1 MTNWRRW
8 VGYIEKIMQ
17 DKWMIP
23 VTKAEESI
31 EGMLAQY
38 SFYTLRT
45 RGLVLL
51 AITLV
56 LTIPSLV
63 LLLHSCTVTRVSS
76 APSFCTS
83 PVVSSTKAADTAHL
97 DEPIDLAEE
106 DQTWANKLPL
116 GGSFSPSRCLP
127 TTRVAVLLPF
137 RDREAHLATFLRKMH
152 PFLQV
157 LFLQLDQSDQLVSP
171 GPGHPVHLGCA
182 QPNWLSTFY
191 ARTSLQRRFQLLT
204 FLWRKKIPG
213 VSEAIRHI
221 TPSPDCFVLHDI
233 DHIPEKQGLIYRYL
247 SP

>member
-1 MTNWRRW
+1 MT
-8 VGYIEKIMQ
+8 
-17 DKWMIP
+17 
-23 VTKAEESI
+23 
-31 EGMLAQY
+31 QY

-76 APSFCTS
+76 SFCIS

-97 DEPIDLAEE
+97 DEPIDLAKE
-106 DQTWANKLPL
+106 DQSWANKLPL

-157 LFLQLDQSDQLVSP
+157 LFFDRIKV
-171 GPGHPVHLGCA
+171 
-182 QPNWLSTFY
+182 
-191 ARTSLQRRFQLLT
+191 TSLCLQVQGIQYTLVVLNQTGSAPFMRGLLFNAGSNFSPSYEEKKIQVSRKQSNTSLLRRIVLSSMTSTT
-204 FLWRKKIPG
+204 FLRSKDFFIGILLHNEVQVMKDW
-213 VSEAIRHI
+213 
-221 TPSPDCFVLHDI
+221 PSRCFL
-233 DHIPEKQGLIYRYL
+233 LIFTQFTL
-247 SP
+247 

>member
-1 MTNWRRW
+1 M
-8 VGYIEKIMQ
+8 
-17 DKWMIP
+17 
-23 VTKAEESI
+23 TKAEESI

-63 LLLHSCTVTRVSS
+63 LLLQSCTVTRVSS
-76 APSFCTS
+76 SFCTS

-97 DEPIDLAEE
+97 DEPIDLSEE
-106 DQTWANKLPL
+106 DQSWANKLPL
-116 GGSFSPSRCLP
+116 GGSFAPSGCLP

-157 LFLQLDQSDQLVSP
+157 LFFDWIKVTSLCFQVQGIQYTLVVLNQTGSAPFMRGLLFNAGSNFSPSYKKKFQVSRKQSD
-171 GPGHPVHLGCA
+171 
-182 QPNWLSTFY
+182 
-191 ARTSLQRRFQLLT
+191 TSLLRRIVLSSMTSTT
-204 FLWRKKIPG
+204 FLRSK
-213 VSEAIRHI
+213 
-221 TPSPDCFVLHDI
+221 D
-233 DHIPEKQGLIYRYL
+233 
-247 SP
+247 

>member
-1 MTNWRRW
+1 MT
-8 VGYIEKIMQ
+8 Q
-17 DKWMIP
+17 
-23 VTKAEESI
+23 TEESI
-31 EGMLAQY
+31 VGMLAQY

-106 DQTWANKLPL
+106 DQSWANKLPL
-116 GGSFSPSRCLP
+116 GGSFAPSRCLP

-157 LFLQLDQSDQLVSP
+157 LFFDWIKVTSLCFQVQGIQYTLVVLNQTGSAPFMRGLLFNAGSNFSPSYEEKKFQVSRKQSD
-171 GPGHPVHLGCA
+171 
-182 QPNWLSTFY
+182 
-191 ARTSLQRRFQLLT
+191 TSLLRRIVLSSMTSTT
-204 FLWRKKIPG
+204 FLKSK
-213 VSEAIRHI
+213 
-221 TPSPDCFVLHDI
+221 D
-233 DHIPEKQGLIYRYL
+233 
-247 SP
+247 

>member
-1 MTNWRRW
+1 
-8 VGYIEKIMQ
+8 
-17 DKWMIP
+17 
-23 VTKAEESI
+23 
-31 EGMLAQY
+31 MLAQY

-63 LLLHSCTVTRVSS
+63 LLLHSCTVTRVS
-76 APSFCTS
+76 PSFCAS

-106 DQTWANKLPL
+106 DQSWANKLPL
-116 GGSFSPSRCLP
+116 GGSFSPSGCLP

-157 LFLQLDQSDQLVSP
+157 LFLQLDQSDQLV
-171 GPGHPVHLGCA
+171 
-182 QPNWLSTFY
+182 
-191 ARTSLQRRFQLLT
+191 
-204 FLWRKKIPG
+204 
-213 VSEAIRHI
+213 
-221 TPSPDCFVLHDI
+221 
-233 DHIPEKQGLIYRYL
+233 
-247 SP
+247 